1 MDRALDDGR
10 DGVFLHSR
18 FDLKL
23 ISLLLVVLE
32 KNEKDGEDG
41 KVEI

>member
-23 ISLLLVVLE
+23 NLLLLVALE
-32 KNEKDGEDG
+32 DGDGEEG